1 VNHVNKKAS
10 HIEQSRICVGR
21 AVSTHKKHTEL
32 DRYDVAILSAL
43 STNTRL
49 TTVEI
54 AGMVHLSRTAVSR
67 RIAALKGSHVLNDA
81 AEVLNYEPLGFA
93 VRAVVEIRSP
103 SQTAEALRKHLLIQ
117 PEVLTVAVIA
127 GDGLL
132 NVDVIAVDVEHL
144 HAFIKTLQKSGET
157 STKIIFAEDKSHLTL
172 VQRMRM
178 LNEHVGNGLVR
189 V

>member
-1 VNHVNKKAS
+1 
-10 HIEQSRICVGR
+10 VGR
-21 AVSTHKKHTEL
+21 TVSTQKRHNEL

-43 STNTRL
+43 ATNTRL

-54 AGMVHLSRTAVSR
+54 ASMVYLSRTAVSR
-67 RIAALKGSHVLNDA
+67 RISALKQSRVLNNA

-93 VRAVVEIRSP
+93 VRAVVEINSP
-103 SQTAEALRKHLLIQ
+103 SQTAQALRKHLLIQ

-132 NVDVIAVDVEHL
+132 SLDVIAVDMGHL
-144 HAFIKTLQKSGET
+144 HAFINTLQKSGET
-157 STKIIFAEDKSHLTL
+157 STKIVFAEDKSQLTL
-172 VQRMRM
+172 VQRMRL
-178 LNEHVGNGLVR
+178 LNGRVANGLVR